1 MKIILMVVLLFEEI
15 QDKDLKLK
23 TVESLK
29 T

>member
-23 TVESLK
+23 TMESLK